1 MATKLG
7 TAVLYLMGDDSH
19 LKKSIKD
26 TDSSI
31 MHTLGNVGKA
41 AAGLAVGAIA
51 AVGVGLTAALKTSID
66 AAIEAEQVQA
76 QLGAVL
82 KSTGGISGM
91 TADSV
96 NALALSLSEV
106 TRFEDDAIVAG
117 QNMLLTFTNIGK
129 DIFPQA
135 TESMLNMSTAMG
147 MDMQSAATM
156 LGKALNDPVAGLTAL
171 GRAGVQFSD
180 DQKAAIKAMVEAGD
194 VAGAQAIILKELETQ
209 FGGAAR
215 AAGGTFAG
223 QMDILNNALG
233 NVKEEIG
240 MALLPVLT
248 DLIKEYGPQLIQFAK
263 DAGKW
268 IVSDLVPAI
277 KVTVEWLANELIP
290 VIATTVEWLA
300 VNLGPII
307 QDVAQWIVTDLVP
320 AIQVAVKW
328 LVENL
333 GPIIQDIAR
342 WIGTELIPA
351 IRTIVEWLSVNLP
364 PAIDFAGRVFRD
376 LKDRID
382 GITGAIREA
391 IRWVS
396 DLIDRLRNL
405 RMPNLSGGL
414 GGLQGLNGAQGFS
427 NAGAFGGMAM
437 AGVGMANTQ
446 SGTYNI
452 TINAP
457 GGDPQAVKTAVLD
470 GLATARARGMR

>member
-7 TAVLYLMGDDSH
+7 TAVLYLLGDDTSLH
-19 LKKSIKD
+19 KTLKD
-26 TDSSI
+26 TDKTL
-31 MHTLGNVGKA
+31 MGTLGNVGKA

-51 AVGVGLTAALKTSID
+51 AVGVGLTAALKSSID
-66 AAIEAEQVQA
+66 AAVEAEQVQA

-82 KSTGGISGM
+82 KSTGGVSGM
-91 TADSV
+91 TADSI

-106 TRFEDDAIVAG
+106 TRFEDDAIVSG

-129 DIFPQA
+129 DIFPAA
-135 TESMLNMSTAMG
+135 TEAMLNMSTAMG

-156 LGKALNDPVAGLTAL
+156 LGKALNDPVAGLTSL
-171 GRAGVQFSD
+171 GRAGVQFSEE
-180 DQKAAIKAMVEAGD
+180 QKAAIKAMVESGD

-277 KVTVEWLANELIP
+277 KVTVEWLAENLIP
-290 VIATTVEWLA
+290 AIAETVEWLV

-307 QDVAQWIVTDLVP
+307 QDVAKWIVTDLVP

-351 IRTIVEWLSVNLP
+351 IRTIVEWLAVNLP
-364 PAIDFAGRVFRD
+364 PAVNFAVRVFNEFKGSIDNIINSVRD
-376 LKDRID
+376 
-382 GITGAIREA
+382 A

-396 DLIDRLRNL
+396 DLIERLRNI
-405 RMPNLSGGL
+405 RMPSLSGGFN
-414 GGLQGLNGAQGFS
+414 LQGLNSAQGF
-427 NAGAFGGMAM
+427 NGAGAFGGLAL
-437 AGVGMANTQ
+437 AGAAAPQ
-446 SGTYNI
+446 STAYNI

-457 GGDPQAVKTAVLD
+457 GGDPQAVKTAVLN
-470 GLATARARGMR
+470 GLATARARGLR